1 MAQMIIKTHN
11 LCCQAGFK
19 YLLKDINWE
28 VRQGEHWAVFGLNGS
43 GKTTLLSIIAGFKAY
58 THGELEVFG
67 QPYTAENILSIRQ
80 RIGWVSSS
88 FFDRYYSNE
97 PALDIV
103 LSGKFGTFG
112 LDYNITEQDVI
123 KAKALLTELHVPDK
137 INQPFS
143 LLSKGERQNVLI
155 ARALFPNPE
164 ILVLDEPSSG
174 LDVLAREHLLN
185 TVRDLA
191 QNTSVTIIYVT
202 HYTEEILDIFQH
214 TLLLKKGQVF
224 AQGRTEEL
232 FTQPVISEFLGYPVQ
247 VRQTDGPV
255 QIELTASS
263 RVKEL
268 LEGGDAQ

>member
-1 MAQMIIKTHN
+1 M
-11 LCCQAGFK
+11 
-19 YLLKDINWE
+19 
-28 VRQGEHWAVFGLNGS
+28 
-43 GKTTLLSIIAGFKAY
+43 
-58 THGELEVFG
+58 
-67 QPYTAENILSIRQ
+67 
-80 RIGWVSSS
+80 
-88 FFDRYYSNE
+88 
-97 PALDIV
+97 
-103 LSGKFGTFG
+103 
-112 LDYNITEQDVI
+112 
-123 KAKALLTELHVPDK
+123 
-137 INQPFS
+137 
-143 LLSKGERQNVLI
+143 LSKGERQNVLI